1 MRFLFASSELAPLA
15 QTGGL
20 GEAVRGLA
28 RALGARGHK
37 VECVIPGYASA
48 RYAPACP
55 ALVDTGHVRVQLAGT
70 AVEGRWRSGELARNV
85 RVTLFDAPTLFDRP
99 ALYGYADDPLR
110 FIAFSRAC
118 AYLAEAERPDV
129 LVAHDWHAALSLAVL
144 RLSLDRG
151 VNRGIG
157 TALVVHNNA
166 YQGRVAPEA
175 MSYTGLPAELFHADA
190 LEAWG
195 DLCLLKGGIQW
206 ADRIIA
212 VSPSY
217 AEEIK
222 GYPSGQGLE
231 GAYRFKAKRLVGIVN
246 GIDTERYDPAR
257 DSALPETFSAR
268 DMRGKRRCRDAL
280 LDEMRLERP
289 PPGLLLGAVGRFSEQ
304 KGWDV
309 LARSIDDL
317 VAQGASLVLLGDG
330 DRHIAGALG
339 AAARRYPGRVA
350 LRVAF
355 DDALS
360 RRIYAGV
367 DGVLVPSRFEPC
379 GLVQLIAQR
388 YGAVPVAHATG
399 GLVDTIVDERKGAG
413 TSWDHSTGLLFR
425 PLEPGSLNA
434 AVARLS
440 ELGAS
445 GRLEEVQRRL
455 CELDVSF
462 ARSAARYEEVLTAC
476 AEEAAAR
483 LP

>member
-1 MRFLFASSELAPLA
+1 MRLLFASSELAPLA

-20 GEAVRGLA
+20 GEAVLGLA

-37 VECVIPGYASA
+37 VECVIPGYARA
-48 RYAPACP
+48 RYSRACP
-55 ALVDTGHVRVQLAGT
+55 ELADTGHVRVPFSGG
-70 AVEGRWRSGELARNV
+70 AVDGRWRSGEIAPNV
-85 RVTLFDAPTLFDRP
+85 RVTLFDAPALFDRP
-99 ALYGYADDPLR
+99 ALYDYADDPLR
-110 FIAFSRAC
+110 FIAFSRAS
-118 AYLAEAERPDV
+118 AYLAESERPDV
-129 LVAHDWHAALSLAVL
+129 LVAHDWHAALSLAAL
-144 RLSLDRG
+144 RVSLDRG
-151 VNRGIG
+151 QNRGIG

-175 MSYTGLPAELFHADA
+175 MADTGLPAELFHADA

-195 DLCLLKGGIQW
+195 DLCLLKAGIQW
-206 ADRIIA
+206 ADRIVA

-231 GAYRFKAKRLVGIVN
+231 GAYRFKERRLVGIAN

-257 DSALPETFSAR
+257 DVALPERFSAR
-268 DMRGKRRCRDAL
+268 DMSGKRRCRSAL
-280 LDEMRLERP
+280 LDEMRLEGP

-309 LARSIDDL
+309 LAASVDGL
-317 VAQGASLVLLGDG
+317 VQQGASLVLLGDG
-330 DRHIAGALG
+330 DRRIAASLE

-399 GLVDTIVDERKGAG
+399 GLIDTIVDERKGPG
-413 TSWDHSTGLLFR
+413 TGWERSTGLLFR
-425 PLEPGSLNA
+425 PLDASSLLD
-434 AVARLS
+434 AVSRLKQ
-440 ELGAS
+440 LGQS
-445 GRLEEVQRRL
+445 GGLEDVQRRL

-462 ARSAARYEEVLTAC
+462 ARSAARYEEVLAAC
-476 AEEAAAR
+476 AAEAETR